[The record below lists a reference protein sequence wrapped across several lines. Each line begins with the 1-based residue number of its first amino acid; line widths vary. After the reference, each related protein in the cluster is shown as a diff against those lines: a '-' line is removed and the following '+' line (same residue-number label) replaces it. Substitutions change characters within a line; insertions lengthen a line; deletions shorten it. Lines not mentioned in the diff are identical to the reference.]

1 MTRILSPLVG
11 FTFMLAAVGSAFYL
25 YFDIQSSAAH
35 IGDAR
40 DQIAAIAA
48 RDTFAKTAAQFLAET
63 SAERAAIQFFL
74 TPKEGTANAIE
85 LVERAADIAK
95 VKAVV
100 GSAKFTAL
108 PEAYHERLDITVSA
122 EGTFAGMARLAT
134 VLESLPIGSFM
145 SEVRLEATDKGW
157 LGTFVISFIKLK

>member
-1 MTRILSPLVG
+1 MRILAPLLG
-11 FTFMLAAVGSAFYL
+11 FVFMLAAAGAATYL
-25 YFDIQSSAAH
+25 YLDIQSSAAH
-35 IGDAR
+35 IGNAR

-74 TPKEGTANAIE
+74 TPEEGTASAIE

-100 GSAKFTAL
+100 GSAKLTAL
-108 PEAYHERLDITVSA
+108 PEPHHEQLDITVSA
-122 EGTFAGMARLAT
+122 EGTFAGMARFGT
-134 VLESLPIGSFM
+134 VLESLPTGASV